1 VYTEIYEINGARAK
15 GKIQLA
21 LRPRKKKNQLAR
33 RPRKKNQLARRPRK
47 KSTGAQAKEK
57 KEPTGAQAKGLCE
70 CAQAASKY
78 QIHLNSK
85 LKRVARRPWRAGLH
99 KNS

>member
-1 VYTEIYEINGARAK
+1 MARGPKEKFNWRSGQGKKESTGAQAK
-15 GKIQLA
+15 EKI
-21 LRPRKKKNQLAR
+21 QLAR
-33 RPRKKNQLARRPRK
+33 RPRK
-47 KSTGAQAKEK
+47 K